1 MKKVTLSLTDK
12 IILSVIILVA
22 ALLRLWNFNSIP
34 FMHDEFSALARTDY
48 DNFIDLIREGVIK
61 DSHPPGIQ
69 MFLYFLVGIFGW
81 NAFWLKLPFALMGV
95 ASVYLVFKIGQQW
108 FNTNVG
114 LISAAFVTV
123 SELFIF
129 YSQLIRPYSP
139 GLFFVLLFV
148 YFWNRIL
155 FDGTKPSIGV
165 CIGFA
170 LSAWLSG
177 ETHMFSL
184 IEAEVIWLTGFFFLK
199 IDNKKQKK
207 AYCWSSIGAIL
218 LYAPTIPIFYHQVFV
233 NGGIGGWLS
242 SPKLSFII
250 DFLRYTL
257 NYAQFFIFECII
269 IVLLPLIIG
278 NANKDKK
285 LKLRIIGL
293 IWFLIPLVIAYVYS
307 LMKEPIIQFSTLC
320 FSFPFVVIVAFS
332 FYDRENTSF
341 LEKIGVISVILFSGI
356 TSLVIDR
363 QYYKQ
368 VYKQGFDQ
376 VAVEMKKNQQQY
388 SDSINFVS
396 YSDRSFMTKFYQDKE
411 GITNNRFYDK
421 ESKIT
426 DYQNDISCLSSKY
439 LGVGLT
445 DYADLKWELSA
456 IVYYP
461 YLVDVKYWFTTK
473 YLILSKGK
481 TDNLLLKSIVKYKNI
496 EKGKEWGPSYLLSSD
511 TLDKNY
517 DIGFIADIQ
526 SDDTISDIVFV
537 VELRNKSDDSLL
549 FWRGED
555 YEGEKFLP
563 DKNHIFTN
571 GIHADIYNIDYRDVM
586 FKVYIWN
593 REKKSLKI
601 NNIYYYQIKKDP
613 YFFGLYD
620 PLK

>member
-1 MKKVTLSLTDK
+1 MKKRILSLTDK
-12 IILSVIILVA
+12 MILLVIILVA
-22 ALLRLWNFNSIP
+22 ALLRFWNFNSIP
-34 FMHDEFSALARTDY
+34 FMHDEFSALSRTGY
-48 DNFIDLIREGVIK
+48 DNFIDLIREGVME
-61 DSHPPGIQ
+61 DSHPAGVQ
-69 MFLYFLVGIFGW
+69 LFLYFLVGIFGW

-123 SELFIF
+123 SELFVF

-155 FDGTKPSIGV
+155 FDETKPSIGV

-170 LSAWLSG
+170 LSAWLAA
-177 ETHMFSL
+177 ECHMFSV
-184 IEAEVIWLTGFFFLK
+184 AETGLIWLTGLFFLK
-199 IDNKKQKK
+199 KDNKEQKRS
-207 AYCWSSIGAIL
+207 YWWSGIVALIL
-218 LYAPTIPIFYHQVFV
+218 YIPTIPIFYHQFFV
-233 NGGIGGWLS
+233 NGGIGGWLPT
-242 SPKLSFII
+242 PKPSFIV
-250 DFLRYTL
+250 DFLGYTL
-257 NYAQFFIFECII
+257 NYAQLFIFGCII
-269 IVLLPLIIG
+269 IVLLPFIIG

-285 LKLRIIGL
+285 LKLRITGL

-307 LMKEPIIQFSTLC
+307 LKEPIIQFSTFC

-332 FYDRENTSF
+332 FYDQKSTSF
-341 LEKIGVISVILFSGI
+341 LEKIVVIGVILFLGI
-356 TSLVIDR
+356 TSLVFDR
-363 QYYKQ
+363 QYYRQ

-376 VAVEMKKNQQQY
+376 VAVEMKKNRQQY

-396 YSDRSFMTKFYQDKE
+396 YSDRSFMTKFYQDKA
-411 GITNNRFYDK
+411 GITNNRFYDEK
-421 ESKIT
+421 SEIT

-456 IVYYP
+456 IAYYP

-473 YLILSKGK
+473 YLVLSKEK
-481 TDNLLLKSIVKYKNI
+481 TDNFLLKSIVKNENI
-496 EKGKEWGPSYLLSSD
+496 EKEFSHPYTLSFD
-511 TLDKNY
+511 TLDENY

-537 VELRNKSDDSLL
+537 VELRNKSDNSLL
-549 FWRGED
+549 FWRGENC
-555 YEGEKFLP
+555 EGKKFLP
-563 DKNHIFTN
+563 DKNHILTN
-571 GIHADIYNIDYRDVM
+571 GIHADIYNIDYKNIVFR
-586 FKVYIWN
+586 VYLWN
-593 REKKSLKI
+593 RGKKSLKI